1 MTNHE
6 KYKKAFSVI
15 HASDDFS
22 LEVENMKRTSKNN
35 RIKTLVASVA
45 ACIIVVGSATA
56 AYATDIGGVQRTI
69 QLWIYGDQTQA
80 TIEFDGDGTY
90 NLHISDDEGN
100 IHNRS
105 GGGVAFNPDG
115 TERPLT
121 EEELMKEITAPDVQY
136 NDDGSVIVYWF
147 DQKIDITDKFEDG
160 VCYIKLVNDDETL
173 YMTVKYENG
182 FATSPNRYIQPSEFN

>member
-6 KYKKAFSVI
+6 KYKQAFSVI

-22 LEVENMKRTSKNN
+22 LEVENMKQANKKNRN
-35 RIKTLVASVA
+35 KTLVASIA
-45 ACIIVVGSATA
+45 ACIIVVGSATV
-56 AYATDIGGVQRTI
+56 AYAADIGGVQRTV
-69 QLWIYGDQTQA
+69 QLWIHGDQTQA

-90 NLHISDDEGN
+90 NVHITDDEGN
-100 IHNRS
+100 IHNRG

-121 EEELMKEITAPDVQY
+121 EEELMERITAPDVQY

-147 DQKIDITDKFEDG
+147 DQKIDITDKFQDDI
-160 VCYIKLVNDDETL
+160 CYVKLVNDDEIL
-173 YMTVKYENG
+173 YMTVKYGNG
-182 FATSPNRYIQPSEFN
+182 FATSHNRYIQPSEFN